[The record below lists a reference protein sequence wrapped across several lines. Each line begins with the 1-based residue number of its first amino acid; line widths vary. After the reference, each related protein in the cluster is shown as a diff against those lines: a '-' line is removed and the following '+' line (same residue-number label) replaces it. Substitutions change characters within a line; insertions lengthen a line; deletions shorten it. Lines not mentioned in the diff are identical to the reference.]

1 MKDLDIL
8 YCKWE
13 QNLRT
18 IDRNYLALQFF
29 FTFSINL
36 ILLWGLILV
45 FYWSQAKRLFLWY
58 HACCTCWIY
67 VVFIHFIDRWMS
79 QSPSGNFTHS
89 LAIQNVYWFNEIFFM
104 SWTNPLLTRIARA
117 LSYYQIA
124 WLKKCL
130 MKRIES
136 NGLSFARWH
145 IITLPKNIWISYLL
159 LIVFVQYTSD

>member
-1 MKDLDIL
+1 VGTKLAHHWPELPGFIVLFYLLYQFNSTLRTDFSILLITSKEAFLMISCMLYSLDI
-8 YCKWE
+8 CC
-13 QNLRT
+13 
-18 IDRNYLALQFF
+18 
-29 FTFSINL
+29 
-36 ILLWGLILV
+36 
-45 FYWSQAKRLFLWY
+45 FYPF
-58 HACCTCWIY
+58 H
-67 VVFIHFIDRWMS
+67 RWMS

-104 SWTNPLLTRIARA
+104 SCTNPLLTRIARA

-124 WLKKCL
+124 WLKKWL

-145 IITLPKNIWISYLL
+145 ITLPKNIWIWYLL